1 MRSREF
7 INEVNPARL
16 RRIIIQP
23 YNSAKEGLVYIL
35 KGPNGEV
42 TNPAG
47 QTLTYPSR
55 DAAATARDKMAD
67 PSAVQGNIDY
77 EKKAPNAMAAGEAGR
92 VGSGSF
98 SIPSRDP
105 ATNELTQ
112 KIKIKEKDAD
122 GKVSEK
128 IIIKTYKGWLDF
140 AVRTDLW
147 PAGSWRPGY
156 LMQTTK
162 LITSRMPFIGYFF
175 TVGDIAL
182 IGKILNDWRME
193 LDAIQLSYERND
205 YYIIQGNGRQQA
217 ELEMKATN
225 KEYIIKLT
233 KAVATIMAAN
243 ITGAF
248 VKQASSG
255 KITAGSE
262 IANGLVQLFKLG
274 GKKVNPSIIKTLTA
288 GGLEAAKLFSAAW
301 VSNAEFK
308 NNVENA
314 FVRGIIETGADLA
327 GLAASVIQWPV
338 FGDLDLSIGTLS
350 AADDAAMRKNAALN
364 KEPETTGAAPAG
376 TPPKGPIDRAIDQF
390 KAP

>member
-7 INEVNPARL
+7 I
-16 RRIIIQP
+16 
-23 YNSAKEGLVYIL
+23 KEASLKRVIVQKFMDTYDGLVYIL
-35 KGPNGEV
+35 KYPNGDTV
-42 TNPAG
+42 RNKSG
-47 QTLTYPSR
+47 QTLSYPTH
-55 DAAATARDKMAD
+55 DAAEAARDKMAD
-67 PSAVQGNIDY
+67 PSAIQGALDA
-77 EKKAPNAMAAGEAGR
+77 EKKMPGVMSKAEAGKL
-92 VGSGSF
+92 GSGSF
-98 SIPSRDP
+98 SIPKVDP
-105 ATNELTQ
+105 STGKLTQ
-112 KIKIKEKDAD
+112 KSIVTDAD
-122 GKVSEK
+122 GNEK
-128 IIIKTYKGWLDF
+128 IVVKTYNSWADF
-140 AVRTDLW
+140 AVKTDLW

-182 IGKILNDWRME
+182 IGGILNDWRME
-193 LDAIQLSYERND
+193 LDAIQLSYKRND
-205 YYIIQGNGRQQA
+205 YYIIQGDGRQQA

-255 KITAGSE
+255 KTSAGSE
-262 IANGLVQLFKLG
+262 IAKGLVQLFKLG
-274 GKKVNPSIIKTLTA
+274 GKRVNPSIIKTLTA

-301 VSNAEFK
+301 VSNSEFK
-308 NNVENA
+308 TNVENA

-338 FGDLDLSIGTLS
+338 FGDLDLSIGTLDS
-350 AADDAAMRKNAALN
+350 ADDAAMRKNAASN

-390 KAP
+390 KAL